1 MITLKFDARKFNKEI
16 NNIVNYSY
24 GFVEGAVAAKTEFL
38 NNLGSAVS
46 EQAGLFIDSNA
57 RVDEQSL
64 HHVYEWYNA
73 GNQSARLF
81 DIKYSINNRGVSFT
95 SDFKQSTSIKAGSN
109 VAFQDKARIME
120 NGIAVTI
127 APKNSDVLRFEV
139 NGEAVYTKKPVTVQN
154 PGGNVQGQFA
164 NTFDTFFNVYF
175 TQAFLRSSGLSQYFN
190 NPMVYKANLRRGKT
204 GGKGVGKAVGYRWV
218 ANAKVVA

>member
-120 NGIAVTI
+120 NGIVVTI

-154 PGGNVQGQFA
+154 PGGNVQGEFA
-164 NTFDTFFNVYF
+164 KTFDTFFNVYF

-190 NPMVYKANLRRGKT
+190 NPMVYKANLRKGKT